1 LTRPRLGTTLAQ
13 SSTTPAL
20 IEVVVMAKR
29 FPRTL
34 HRAFPHPLVS
44 RPTVLHPGVW
54 LTAALLGMIVVTAS
68 CGGDDDND
76 PTGGPSGSGN
86 STATLTIAA
95 GGVVSPSAV
104 TINRGDRVTFVNN
117 DTEPHTMS
125 SNPHPVHT
133 DCPALNVGTLGP
145 GQQRD
150 SGTLNTSRVCGFHD
164 HDNPDSPGLQGTVR
178 IQ

>member
-1 LTRPRLGTTLAQ
+1 MLNRFPLFAPVAFLRPR
-13 SSTTPAL
+13 
-20 IEVVVMAKR
+20 I
-29 FPRTL
+29 
-34 HRAFPHPLVS
+34 
-44 RPTVLHPGVW
+44 W

-68 CGGDDDND
+68 CGGDDDD
-76 PTGGPSGSGN
+76 MPTAPSGSGV

-95 GGVVSPSAV
+95 GGVISPGAV
-104 TINRGDRVTFVNN
+104 TVNRGDRVTFVNN

-125 SNPHPVHT
+125 SNPHPNHT

-150 SGTLNTSRVCGFHD
+150 SGILNTARVCGFHD
-164 HDNPDSPGLQGTVR
+164 HDHPDTVGLQGTVT

>member
-1 LTRPRLGTTLAQ
+1 MPNRFPTQRRLFTRPSVSHLTVLSPRFWLA
-13 SSTTPAL
+13 TAL
-20 IEVVVMAKR
+20 IGTVV
-29 FPRTL
+29 L
-34 HRAFPHPLVS
+34 
-44 RPTVLHPGVW
+44 
-54 LTAALLGMIVVTAS
+54 TAS
-68 CGGDDDND
+68 CGGDDNE
-76 PTGGPSGSGN
+76 PTAPSGSGV

-95 GGVVSPSAV
+95 GGAISPQAV

-150 SGTLNTSRVCGFHD
+150 SGTLNTARVCGFHD
-164 HDNPDSPGLQGTVR
+164 HDHPDTVGLQGTVT
-178 IQ
+178 IQQ

>member
-1 LTRPRLGTTLAQ
+1 
-13 SSTTPAL
+13 
-20 IEVVVMAKR
+20 MANR
-29 FPRTL
+29 FPRPL
-34 HRAFPHPLVS
+34 QRVFPHLPVS
-44 RPTVLHPGVW
+44 RLTVLRPGVW

-86 STATLTIAA
+86 STATLTIAT
-95 GGVVSPSAV
+95 GGVISPSAV
-104 TINRGDRVTFVNN
+104 TIDRGDRVTFVNN
-117 DTEPHTMS
+117 DTEAHTMS

-150 SGTLNTSRVCGFHD
+150 SGTLNSSRVCGFHD
-164 HDNPDSPGLQGTVR
+164 HDRPDTAGLQGTVTIR
-178 IQ
+178 